1 MTDTPG
7 HQDTV
12 KIIAVKSRMA
22 LLAGKGGGKS
32 AAAMIAAADRFIQAE
47 QSRFLAW
54 VVNDLAALEAL
65 LGRLHDGT
73 GEDATTA
80 EAAYRTASEIRDL
93 GGTFRY
99 RRIPHIAA
107 RLCELDRK
115 SAAQGK

>member
-12 KIIAVKSRMA
+12 KIIAVKSRMD

-80 EAAYRTASEIRDL
+80 EAAYRKDSDRQSK
-93 GGTFRY
+93 
-99 RRIPHIAA
+99 
-107 RLCELDRK
+107 RLTSSHQC
-115 SAAQGK
+115 